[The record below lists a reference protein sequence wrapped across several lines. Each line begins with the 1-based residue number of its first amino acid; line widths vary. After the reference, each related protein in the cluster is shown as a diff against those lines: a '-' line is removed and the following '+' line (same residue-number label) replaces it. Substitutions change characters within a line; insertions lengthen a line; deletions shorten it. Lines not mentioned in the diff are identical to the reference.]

1 MFAHAIQENPCES
14 SRQRTARR
22 PFFPAFYPHWNH
34 LLTFSTGFSTGFMKK
49 KRGFP
54 QCFPLFPPSF
64 PPFWKRSVIPVVFFQ
79 ADAGSFWGE
88 MEGFFLFSK
97 RKSRAKIY
105 FSRLSAPG
113 CFQPLQSGI
122 FEAAV
127 FHMEEKQ
134 KRHVEKRGKTPVLPK
149 KRSFDETHRSFFLR
163 ITSYS

>member
-34 LLTFSTGFSTGFMKK
+34 LLTFSTGFSTGFVKK

-127 FHMEEKQ
+127 FHREEKQ
-134 KRHVEKRGKTPVLPK
+134 KRHVEKRGKTPVFTK

>member
-1 MFAHAIQENPCES
+1 MPPCFQILRPVSGSLFCSPLYHVCPRHSRKSLREFAAENGPA
-14 SRQRTARR
+14 AR
-22 PFFPAFYPHWNH
+22 FFPAFYPHWNH
-34 LLTFSTGFSTGFMKK
+34 LLTFSTGFSTGFVKK

-54 QCFPLFPPSF
+54 QCFPLFPLSF

-88 MEGFFLFSK
+88 IEGFFLFSK

-127 FHMEEKQ
+127 FH
-134 KRHVEKRGKTPVLPK
+134 
-149 KRSFDETHRSFFLR
+149 THTLQNPPC
-163 ITSYS
+163 